1 MFGLKLNNLIGMLYR
16 DVIGTVVKMTK
27 SDYSIS
33 VSFDPRIVS
42 CRYSIKFNS
51 KIKRDLPG
59 S

>member
-1 MFGLKLNNLIGMLYR
+1 MLYR